1 MFVVIEFFLVL
12 ENIKFG
18 LLEKSLL
25 PKNIWKKVL
34 ASTTFNWQFYN
45 ITSRMQ
51 FLEVLLVLA
60 WMLFNMGGW
69 WISYHFVLILLLAN
83 A

>member
-34 ASTTFNWQFYN
+34 ASTINWQFYN

-60 WMLFNMGGW
+60 WMLFNMGG
-69 WISYHFVLILLLAN
+69 
-83 A
+83 